1 MSDPF
6 DGETPSADE
15 TVSEGDRT
23 RDPAQLQ
30 SAADLDEDELA
41 ADPLEEG
48 IEPPDD
54 WSPVSRQRPTPSEQA
69 EGSGLESRLAEQRPD
84 FDAGGADVLDA
95 SSVTDSAESRDEP
108 GETGEHGEIGGE
120 GAAEEERPIRTFHAD
135 VLEAERVESTGRS
148 ASSTEGIEATDSG
161 VVQRAP
167 EEDAERVEDDGR

>member
-6 DGETPSADE
+6 EGETPSADE
-15 TVSEGDRT
+15 TVSEGDGT

-54 WSPVSRQRPTPSEQA
+54 WSRVSRERPTPNEQSE
-69 EGSGLESRLAEQRPD
+69 GTGLDSKLTEQRPD
-84 FDAGGADVLDA
+84 FDAGGADVLD
-95 SSVTDSAESRDEP
+95 SSPVSDSTES
-108 GETGEHGEIGGE
+108 GGE
-120 GAAEEERPIRTFHAD
+120 PNESGGPGGEAAAEEERPIRTFHAD
-135 VLEAERVESTGRS
+135 VLEAEQVESTGRS

>member
-48 IEPPDD
+48 LEPPDD

-69 EGSGLESRLAEQRPD
+69 EGTGLESRLAEQRPD

-95 SSVTDSAESRDEP
+95 SSVTDSAESRDEH
-108 GETGEHGEIGGE
+108 GETGGE
-120 GAAEEERPIRTFHAD
+120 GAAAEERPIRTFHAD

-148 ASSTEGIEATDSG
+148 ASSTEGIEATDPG

>member
-15 TVSEGDRT
+15 TVSDGDGT

-54 WSPVSRQRPTPSEQA
+54 WSRVSRQRPTPSEQS
-69 EGSGLESRLAEQRPD
+69 EGTGLDSRLAEQRPD
-84 FDAGGADVLDA
+84 FDAGGADVLD
-95 SSVTDSAESRDEP
+95 SSPVTDSTGTRDAPDEI
-108 GETGEHGEIGGE
+108 GETGGE

-135 VLEAERVESTGRS
+135 VLEAEQVESTGRS
-148 ASSTEGIEATDSG
+148 ASSTEGIEATDPG

>member
-15 TVSEGDRT
+15 TVSEGDRA

-48 IEPPDD
+48 LEPPDD
-54 WSPVSRQRPTPSEQA
+54 WSRVSRQRPTPSEQA
-69 EGSGLESRLAEQRPD
+69 EGADLESRLAEQRPD

-95 SSVTDSAESRDEP
+95 SSVTGSTDSRDEP
-108 GETGEHGEIGGE
+108 GEPGETGGE
-120 GAAEEERPIRTFHAD
+120 GIAEDERPIRTFHAD
-135 VLEAERVESTGRS
+135 VLEAEQVESTGRS
-148 ASSTEGIEATDSG
+148 ASSTEGIEATDPG

-167 EEDAERVEDDGR
+167 EEDAERVEDDGS